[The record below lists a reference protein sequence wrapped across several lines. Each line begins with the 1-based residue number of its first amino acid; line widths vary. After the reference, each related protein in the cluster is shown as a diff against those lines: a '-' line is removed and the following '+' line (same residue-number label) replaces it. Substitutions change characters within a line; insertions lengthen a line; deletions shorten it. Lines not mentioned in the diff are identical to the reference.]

1 MDLLFKLLPIALKH
15 IEPLGLAASGGLVLS
30 FVASPFLSRALWH
43 EGWVRCLL
51 RLLQHW
57 LLMFVVAFSLY
68 GLLMHLGAFSLRKG
82 LLSVVMLWLGF
93 VLPVLFY
100 PHCLKRPFFVLLG
113 WSVFWLCVLLVQAS
127 VFSFFLG

>member
-15 IEPLGLAASGGLVLS
+15 IEPLGWAASGGLALS
-30 FVASPFLSRALWH
+30 FVASPFLSRALWR

-93 VLPVLFY
+93 VVPVLFY
-100 PHCLKRPFFVLLG
+100 PQCLKRPFLMLLG